1 MILPTCHQNHIM
13 KSIWLF
19 LLVFFTCVQSLLGQ
33 LTGSVQDK
41 EENEIPYANITLLSS
56 PEAILQTGTM
66 TDENGRFELDFP
78 DSGTYIFRVS
88 LLAFKT
94 WESEPFTITS
104 NPQQLSFP
112 PITLLEEVTS
122 LEGVAVVG
130 KRKLIQRT
138 QEGSII
144 NVQESI
150 LTKGSSALQLLE
162 RSPGVLLDQRN
173 NSFSLNGKSGTL
185 IMINGKPQRIPTADL
200 IAMLSGMSADNIE
213 KIELLTNP
221 SARYDVDGT
230 AGIINIVLSKNETL
244 GLRGSISL
252 SAGYGEGPKQTTGFT
267 LNYGSERS
275 NLFGSYTFSYDDFF
289 HGWIANGVTDLPVL
303 GGNTEIVFQ
312 SDMYQIN
319 RSHNF
324 NVGYEYKLSETSLIG
339 TNLVYNQSSPLTSTR
354 NRGLYD
360 FTIDPFLEAQIR
372 LDGDGMW
379 ENLNASM
386 YFETKKEKNTFVVT
400 ADYINYNNQSPN
412 RVNSSYFDED
422 GVQFQ
427 PESEI
432 YNEGNRGFSETNINL
447 GVLKLDYKHILSKD
461 ASMEFGL
468 KTSLSKTVNDA
479 KIEIL
484 EGDTFIS
491 DERFINNIENEE
503 KIGAVYSL
511 ADFHLNK
518 KLKAQLGLRYEY
530 WDQNFDDSSL
540 NRSFGKL
547 FPSIF
552 ITHAL
557 SDTTALSLA
566 YTKRITRPNYSDLA
580 SSLTYNGPTSVF
592 SGNPQLLP
600 AITDNITLT
609 YNNKSFSVSVLA
621 SKEENQI
628 ARFQVTRNEASTIA
642 VIAPVNLQYQR
653 SLDIQAN
660 IPINISNWWNI
671 NLNGTA
677 GIRSFKLLHTDEK
690 LKHNYAH
697 YNFNGNQTFLLP
709 KNLSLELS
717 GWYTSQ
723 HFNASIRVEGFG
735 SLNAGIKK
743 EFKNGSSLQF
753 SVTDIFESI
762 DIESRIGT
770 LTREA
775 FGDEFL
781 VNYSPESGFSR
792 IYRISFSYPFGNKKV
807 KGTNT
812 RSGADVEKSRI

>member
-1 MILPTCHQNHIM
+1 M
-13 KSIWLF
+13 KSQNLF
-19 LLVFFTCVQSLLGQ
+19 ILFVFLSIQNLLGQQ
-33 LTGSVQDK
+33 LTGSVQDIDG
-41 EENEIPYANITLLSS
+41 NYIPYVNITILNF
-56 PEAILQTGTM
+56 PDAVLQTGTI
-66 TDENGRFELDFP
+66 TNESGEFELDFS
-78 DSGTYIFRVS
+78 DTGTYFLRAS
-88 LLAFKT
+88 LLSFKT
-94 WESEPFTITS
+94 WDSEPFTITS
-104 NPQQLSFP
+104 RSQQLPIP

-138 QEGSII
+138 REGSVI

-150 LTKGSSALQLLE
+150 LTKGSTALQLLE
-162 RSPGVLLDQRN
+162 RSPGVILDQRN

-200 IAMLSGMSADNIE
+200 IAMLSGMSADTIE

-230 AGIINIVLSKNETL
+230 AGIINIVLSKNESL
-244 GLRGSISL
+244 GLRGSVSL

-289 HGWIANGVTDLPVL
+289 HGWIGRGVTDLPIL
-303 GGNTEIVFQ
+303 GGDTEIVFQ
-312 SDMYQIN
+312 SNMYQTN
-319 RSHNF
+319 RNHNLNF
-324 NVGYEYKLSETSLIG
+324 GYEHQLSKTTLIG
-339 TNLVYNQSSPLTSTR
+339 ANAIYNQSSPLTSTR
-354 NRGLYD
+354 NRGLYN
-360 FTIDPFLEAQIR
+360 FTNDPFLEAQIR
-372 LDGDGMW
+372 LDGDAMW
-379 ENLNASM
+379 KNLNTSM
-386 YFETKKEKNTFVVT
+386 YFETKKEKSTFAVT

-412 RVNSSYFDED
+412 TVNSSYFDED
-422 GVQFQ
+422 GIQFQ

-432 YNEGNRGFSETNINL
+432 YNEGNRGSNETDINL
-447 GVLKLDYKHILSKD
+447 GVLKLDYKYILNEKS
-461 ASMEFGL
+461 SMELGL

-484 EGDTFIS
+484 QGDVFIS

-503 KIGAVYSL
+503 KIGAMYSL
-511 ADFHLNK
+511 ADFQLNK
-518 KLKAQLGLRYEY
+518 KLKAQIGLRYEY
-530 WDQNFDDSSL
+530 WDQNFDESSL

-547 FPSIF
+547 FPSF
-552 ITHAL
+552 FLTQSL
-557 SDTTALSLA
+557 SDTTALNLA
-566 YTKRITRPNYSDLA
+566 YTKRITRPNYRDLA

-609 YNNKSFSVSVLA
+609 YNNKSFSISILA
-621 SKEENQI
+621 SNEQNPI
-628 ARFQVTRNEASTIA
+628 ARYQITRNEASTVA
-642 VIAPVNLQYQR
+642 VIAPVNLDYQR
-653 SLDIQAN
+653 SMDVQTN
-660 IPINISNWWNI
+660 IPINITNWWSM

-677 GIRSFKLLHTDEK
+677 GMRSFKLLHTDEK
-690 LKHNYAH
+690 LKHNYTH
-697 YNFNGNQTFLLP
+697 FNYNGNQTFLLP

-753 SVTDIFESI
+753 SVTDVFESV

-812 RSGADVEKSRI
+812 RSGADTEKSRI